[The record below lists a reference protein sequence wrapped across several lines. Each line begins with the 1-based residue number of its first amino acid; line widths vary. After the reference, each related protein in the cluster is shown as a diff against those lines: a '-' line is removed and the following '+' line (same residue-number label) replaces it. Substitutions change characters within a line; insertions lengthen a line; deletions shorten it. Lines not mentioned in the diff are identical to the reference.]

1 MTNGGEETA
10 CLVTGNRREWHFEFE
25 AAWKLAHCLQATHGI
40 KHFLLEPPQKVI
52 VTPTALE
59 NFNLYEGGL
68 TNRIPTQS
76 RHRSGSF
83 ATVQRVQ
90 LAPTPLL
97 MIRAALEESPKMW
110 DKFDMFYKTQV
121 EDKSLF
127 VNTLK
132 SDIESALDSLEAA
145 PLLGLDF
152 QILIDTTGNACH
164 LDLDRA
170 FISGACDAGFKE

>member
-1 MTNGGEETA
+1 
-10 CLVTGNRREWHFEFE
+10 
-25 AAWKLAHCLQATHGI
+25 LAQCLQATYGI

-52 VTPTALE
+52 VITAALE

-97 MIRAALEESPKMW
+97 VIRAMRKSPKMW

-132 SDIESALDSLEAA
+132 SDIESALDCFDETRKSVLTIVSFTDAA
-145 PLLGLDF
+145 RRDIAMLVVVEKAVREGE
-152 QILIDTTGNACH
+152 G
-164 LDLDRA
+164 
-170 FISGACDAGFKE
+170 KVEK